1 MRVGMALVGWELEVK
16 RYLCIHLREG
26 IIESVESWSSCS
38 SESPGGEG
46 FLALPQPGNAHVHS
60 ADHAFPEYG
69 VDMGLKELVAPPHG
83 LKHRLLESTPPSML
97 VDAISE
103 FYTLAWSMGLG
114 LLVDFREGGGR
125 GCKLAQKAKS
135 LTPKGLKA
143 LILGRPG
150 PEWPEGCEG
159 LGVSSPLD
167 YEVSTLKRLS
177 SEHKPA
183 MAHVAEDMEARIKGD
198 FEGAL
203 EAGLDA
209 IIHGVYLKREDLEA
223 MRDKGVALIFC
234 PQSNMW
240 HGLGSPPIAE
250 AFKVGVK
257 TALGSDNASWN
268 TPEIWGEA
276 RAALLIARMQGF
288 KEERAAL
295 EVLKSIMVNP
305 YTIVGGKPPIIE
317 EGYEAKMI
325 IADTSNLGIFK
336 ALNPYSGI
344 VKRVS
349 TASIIARVD
358 GGDLKELP
366 KSKFKH
372 GG

>member
-1 MRVGMALVGWELEVK
+1 MALTGWELEVK
-16 RYLCIHLREG
+16 RYVCLHLREG
-26 IIESVESWSSCS
+26 LVESVESWGSCS
-38 SESPGGEG
+38 SDSPGGES
-46 FLALPQPGNAHVHS
+46 LLVLPQPGNAHVHS
-60 ADHAFPEYG
+60 ADYAFPEYG
-69 VDMGLKELVAPPHG
+69 VDMGLKELVAPPDG
-83 LKHRLLESTPPSML
+83 LKHKLLESTPPSML
-97 VDAISE
+97 VGAMTE

-135 LTPKGLKA
+135 LTPRGLKV

-167 YEVSTLKRLS
+167 YEVSTLRRLS

-183 MAHVAEDMEARIKGD
+183 MAHVAEDLEARIHGD
-198 FEGAL
+198 L
-203 EAGLDA
+203 ERAFDAGLDA
-209 IIHGVYLKREDLEA
+209 IVHGVHLKREDLEA
-223 MRDKGVALIFC
+223 MRDRGLALILC

-240 HGLGSPPIAE
+240 HGLGMPPVAE
-250 AFKVGVK
+250 AFKIGVR
-257 TALGSDNASWN
+257 TALGTDNSSWN
-268 TPEIWGEA
+268 IPEIWGEA
-276 RAALLIARMQGF
+276 RATLLIARLQGF
-288 KEERAAL
+288 KEEKAAL

-305 YTIVGGKPPIIE
+305 YTIVGVKPPVIE

-325 IADTSNLGIFK
+325 IVDTSNLGIFR

-349 TASIIARVD
+349 PASIIARVD
-358 GGDLKELP
+358 GSDLKELP
-366 KSKFKH
+366 KSKFKYSM
-372 GG
+372 